1 MESNDDKY
9 KGKVCFIR
17 VRVMRHLSEIDK
29 ESTRDEWSC
38 QPISRAGRDV
48 VGALAMWAM
57 PESMLT
63 VAEVRA
69 AVKGER
75 KEDAK

>member
-1 MESNDDKY
+1 MANDTERF
-9 KGKVCFIR
+9 KGKVAFIR
-17 VRVMRHLSEIDK
+17 VRVMRHLSEID
-29 ESTRDEWSC
+29 SSNARDEWSC
-38 QPISRAGRDV
+38 QPISKSGRDV

-63 VAEVRA
+63 VDEVRA

-75 KEDAK
+75 REGTR